1 MPTGPRAAPRRGP
14 ALLLVD
20 TSVWVEVLRR
30 PARLTLADVGD
41 FDEIVTC
48 LPVVQEVLQG
58 FRDELAFRKAR
69 EAMLSLP
76 IVESPL
82 GRAVFEEAV
91 GLYRAARRAGFTPRS
106 AVDCLIA
113 ACALRHG
120 LTVVHVDRDY
130 SALARFA
137 PLSQRA
143 LSTDAP
149 PPPAGTGGRQ

>member
-1 MPTGPRAAPRRGP
+1 MGARAAGRRG
-14 ALLLVD
+14 AAVLLVD
-20 TSVWVEVLRR
+20 TSVWIEILRR

-69 EAMLSLP
+69 EAMLALP
-76 IVESPL
+76 TVESPL

-106 AVDCLIA
+106 GVDCLIA

-120 LTVVHVDRDY
+120 LTVVHFDRDY
-130 SALARFA
+130 TALARIA
-137 PLSQRA
+137 PLNQRPLRTSA
-143 LSTDAP
+143 
-149 PPPAGTGGRQ
+149 